1 MGLFPTAT
9 AKVAWRTQT
18 ISYQIVIYWGWFE
31 LVRVRPPCYTES
43 VGEGRKVMK
52 MSEFVEVGFSS
63 EVRKALAD
71 FVAGKALEAEGKAKK
86 AEAEKILREALG
98 EAKVAKIGGAVAY
111 KLVNGS
117 NRSADLKALA
127 ENYPEAYEAVV
138 RVSEYDFVRA
148 V

>member
-1 MGLFPTAT
+1 
-9 AKVAWRTQT
+9 
-18 ISYQIVIYWGWFE
+18 
-31 LVRVRPPCYTES
+31 
-43 VGEGRKVMK
+43 MK